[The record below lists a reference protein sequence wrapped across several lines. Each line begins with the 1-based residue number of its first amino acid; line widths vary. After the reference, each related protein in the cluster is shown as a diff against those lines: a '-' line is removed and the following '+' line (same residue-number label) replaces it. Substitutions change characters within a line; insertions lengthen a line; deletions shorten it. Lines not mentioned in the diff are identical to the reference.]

1 MKGEKLEFLGKGADA
16 AAQTDLLLGVAKF
29 PLSVQLSN
37 VSTRLLVLAQARPAV
52 MLKPNESIAHTC
64 HTRAQVYD
72 LVFGMVA
79 IGDQL
84 GQAKIG
90 TVTVMKPIK
99 GASK

>member
-1 MKGEKLEFLGKGADA
+1 MKAEFLGKGVDPSE
-16 AAQTDLLLGVAKF
+16 QTDLIVGVTKY
-29 PLSVQLSN
+29 PLTVVLAN
-37 VSTRLLVLAQARPAV
+37 EMVRPMVLAQASPAV
-52 MLKPNESIAHTC
+52 FIPAGESVEHTC
-64 HTRAQVYD
+64 YTPAQVYD

-90 TVTVMKPIK
+90 TVTVKKLIK

>member
-1 MKGEKLEFLGKGADA
+1 MKAEKLEFLGKGADA
-16 AAQTDLLLGVAKF
+16 AAQTKLILGAAQF
-29 PLSVQLSN
+29 PLSVQLTN
-37 VSTRLLVLAQARPAV
+37 VSTRLLVLAQARPVV

-64 HTRAQVYD
+64 HNRGQVYD

-84 GQAKIG
+84 GQEKIG

>member
-1 MKGEKLEFLGKGADA
+1 MKR
-16 AAQTDLLLGVAKF
+16 
-29 PLSVQLSN
+29 P
-37 VSTRLLVLAQARPAV
+37 LVLAQARPAV
-52 MLKPNESIAHTC
+52 MLKPAESVKHVC

-84 GQAKIG
+84 GQEKIG
-90 TVTVMKPIK
+90 SVTVMKPIK